1 MKKWK
6 IYAGS
11 LNRAEYIE
19 TFEGTEEQAAKLAWE
34 YACEDFESYA
44 GLHGTRDITD
54 IMIEENLEWDEAEDI
69 FNDER
74 ESWLDYY
81 VIEQKD

>member
-11 LNRAEYIE
+11 LNEAEYIE
-19 TFEGTEEQAAKLAWE
+19 TFEGTEEQAARYAWE
-34 YACEDFESYA
+34 CACEDFESYA

-54 IMIEENLEWDEAEDI
+54 IMAEENVEWDEAEDI

>member
-6 IYAGS
+6 IYAGP
-11 LNRAEYIE
+11 LNKAEYIE
-19 TFEGTEEQAAKLAWE
+19 TFEGIEEQAVKLAWE
-34 YACEDFESYA
+34 YACEDFEFYV
-44 GLHGTRDITD
+44 GLYGTRDIID
-54 IMIEENLEWDEAEDI
+54 IMVEENLEWDEAEDI

-81 VIEQKD
+81 VIEQK

>member
-11 LNRAEYIE
+11 LNEARYMQ
-19 TFEGTEEQAAKLAWE
+19 TFEGTEEEATEVAWE

-54 IMIEENLEWDEAEDI
+54 IMEEENVEWEEAEGI